1 MITLTISPDRPDPQ
15 VVGEAVTLLRA
26 GRVLAYATDTLYGLA
41 VDPRREDAVE
51 RLFVLKGRDERTPV
65 PLIAADLAQAQR
77 IGEFGERELRLAESF
92 WPGPLTVVV
101 PARPGLAARV
111 LAGGRT
117 IAVRVPAHAVA
128 RALARGLGSPIT
140 ATSANLSGHPAP
152 ASLSQLDPALL
163 DRIDAVLD
171 SGPAPGG
178 PPSTIVA
185 ATDDGFR
192 LLRAG
197 AIAWDRVLR
206 SATGPA
212 RTERR
217 TEIDERADDG

>member
-1 MITLTISPDRPDPQ
+1 MP
-15 VVGEAVTLLRA
+15 
-26 GRVLAYATDTLYGLA
+26 VL
-41 VDPRREDAVE
+41 
-51 RLFVLKGRDERTPV
+51 
-65 PLIAADLAQAQR
+65 IADLAAANVIATR
-77 IGEFGERELRLAESF
+77 FSDVASRLAAVH
-92 WPGPLTVVV
+92 WPGPLTMILESKAGLPRDVAPDGVALRWSSCV
-101 PARPGLAARV
+101 AATSLARA
-111 LAGGRT
+111 AGG
-117 IAVRVPAHAVA
+117 AV
-128 RALARGLGSPIT
+128 T

-197 AIAWDRVLR
+197 AIGWDRVLR